1 MKRYSKKEKKTRGKR
16 IKSRKVA
23 KGRKV
28 KSRKNNRIRKT
39 RTRKNRTRKVGGGI
53 EKEPVM
59 SLSSVFGFPASR
71 EPMVVGQAQPK
82 PQKFSKKRKRSN
94 DPDPDLRGI
103 DLLPTPGEKLSLFD
117 HLRNSNPQ
125 PRPKIGFVEP
135 DKGAEPLDAWPEVNE
150 ELNIPVIT
158 PLGPR
163 DYDVQQTKKRRGLIE
178 GNKGSIPVF
187 YEPRVPNIVTVHGPE
202 GNLYSHVLSDTP
214 HNILEE
220 EYRSYLRT
228 I

>member
-28 KSRKNNRIRKT
+28 KSRKNNRKTRKT
-39 RTRKNRTRKVGGGI
+39 RKTRKVGGGI
-53 EKEPVM
+53 EKEPTR
-59 SLSSVFGFPASR
+59 SLSSVFRFPASR
-71 EPMVVGQAQPK
+71 GPIVLGQAQPK

-178 GNKGSIPVF
+178 SNKGSIPVF
-187 YEPRVPNIVTVHGPE
+187 YEPQVPNIVTLHGPQ
-202 GNLYSHVLSDTP
+202 GKLYSHVLSDTP
-214 HNILEE
+214 HELLEQ
-220 EYRSYLRT
+220 EYHNYLRT